1 MTDREKAI
9 ADAKIAYRLLITRGI
24 DAGLSI
30 QSDGYAWYT
39 KDWIIKLND
48 EGKLVSS
55 EERK

>member
-24 DAGLSI
+24 DTGLSI
-30 QSDGYAWYT
+30 QSDGYIWYT
-39 KDWIIKLND
+39 KGWIIKLND

-55 EERK
+55 KERK